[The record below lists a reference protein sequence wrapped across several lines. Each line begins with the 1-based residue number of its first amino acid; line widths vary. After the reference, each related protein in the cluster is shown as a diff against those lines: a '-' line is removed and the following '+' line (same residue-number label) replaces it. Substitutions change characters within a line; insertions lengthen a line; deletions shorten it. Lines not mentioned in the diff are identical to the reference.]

1 MEHTNFK
8 RENNMKLKKKLL
20 TTLSAA
26 AMVAG
31 IATASL
37 AETKI
42 VYANYL
48 GLKHSTNPSLEKFF
62 ERVTDQTNGEI
73 VWEAHFASSLLGPKD
88 IPAGVR
94 DGVADGGYMVG
105 VYVPSEM
112 PLDNYVGDF
121 AFLNDDALLMTAVLN
136 DLVLLNC
143 EECDNEYRN
152 DFKVQYL
159 GTYALT
165 AYYFQ
170 CKEEYHSLAD
180 FKNKRIRGFAGWTE
194 MIKAMGAVPV
204 SISANEMYEALERG
218 TIDCATH
225 SLANQRTRSLGE
237 VAHNVVMTSLGGFM
251 GASLMNMRLDK
262 WEKLTPEQR
271 TVILKNI
278 PKLVTDSAMNYVKL
292 DVEVRK
298 EMEAKGN
305 KFYKGD
311 ADLEKF
317 VNEFRADYLKEQAP
331 AKGKKRGVKNPEKIA
346 EEILRLRDKWTALF
360 EKHGRDQE
368 TIEKLLWDEI
378 YSKVPVNG

>member
-1 MEHTNFK
+1 MKFK
-8 RENNMKLKKKLL
+8 KILL
-20 TTLSAA
+20 ATLSAVV
-26 AMVAG
+26 MIAG
-31 IATASL
+31 LNTASL

-48 GLKHSTNPSLEKFF
+48 GLKHPTNPALERFF
-62 ERVTDQTNGEI
+62 KRVTDQTKGE
-73 VWEAHFASSLLGPKD
+73 VKWEGHFASSLLGPKD

-94 DGVADGGYMVG
+94 DGVADAGYFVG

-121 AFLNDDALLMTAVLN
+121 AFINDDALVMTGVLN
-136 DLVLLNC
+136 ELVLLNC

-152 DFKVQYL
+152 GFKTQYL

-165 AYYFQ
+165 EYFLQ
-170 CKEEYHSLAD
+170 CKKEYRSLAD
-180 FKNKRIRGFAGWTE
+180 FKNKKIRGFAGWTA

-225 SLANQRTRSLGE
+225 SITNQRTRSLGE
-237 VAHNVVMTSLGGFM
+237 VAHNVVMNSLGGFM

-262 WEKLTPEQR
+262 WKALTPEQR

-278 PKLVTDSAMNYVKL
+278 PKLVTDSAMNYINL
-292 DVEVRK
+292 DIEVRK

-311 ADLEKF
+311 KDLADFIVK
-317 VNEFRADYLKEQAP
+317 FRADYLKNTAP
-331 AKGKKRGVKNPEKIA
+331 KKGAKRGVKNPEKIA
-346 EEILRLRDKWTALF
+346 KEIHRLRDKWVALLK
-360 EKHGRDQE
+360 KHGRDQK
-368 TIEKLLWDEI
+368 TFEKLLWDEI
-378 YSKVPVNG
+378 YSKVPVKG